1 MNNEFDRVLDLCLDR
16 FNRGESIEAL
26 LKEYPQYAAELEPLL
41 RAVGETKAANRF
53 QPSPEKMRVSRQR
66 FYAAMDKRRRPSF
79 WSRAFSRT
87 LVWSSLAGVLVIVLI
102 SIFTVKALAPSG
114 PDVPSGI
121 NENIP
126 VIMASAPTAEGN
138 FAFLVSDDVNAIAD
152 FSSVIVTIEK
162 VNLYKDGESAA
173 RVEFIPEVKEFDL
186 ALLPGENFQE
196 LWRGDVPEGDYNNVV
211 IYVTRVNGTLKATGE
226 TIEIKLPSN
235 KLQLSQS
242 FKVVSDQVTSFTY
255 DMTVFQTGNAKNGG
269 KYILKPQAG
278 ESGARQTP
286 APNKGK
292 NNKKSSYHPDTFFA
306 CSVINDRELTKL
318 QEQEN
323 ENEHQQTGCTHC
335 RNYYL

>member
-1 MNNEFDRVLDLCLDR
+1 MDNEFDKVLDLCLDR

-41 RAVGETKAANRF
+41 RAVGETKTVNHF
-53 QPSPEKMRVSRQR
+53 QPSPDKMRESRRR

-102 SIFTVKALAPSG
+102 SIFAVKALAPSG
-114 PDVPSGI
+114 PNEDV
-121 NENIP
+121 P
-126 VIMASAPTAEGN
+126 VIMASSPTAEGN
-138 FAFLVSDDVNAIAD
+138 FAFLVSDEVNAIAE
-152 FSSVIVTIEK
+152 FSSVIVIIEK

-173 RVEFIPEVKEFDL
+173 RVEFVPEIKEFDL
-186 ALLPGENFQE
+186 ALLPGENFRE

-242 FKVVSDQVTSFTY
+242 FKVVSGQVTSFTY

-278 ESGARQTP
+278 ESGAKQTP
-286 APNKGK
+286 APSKGK

-306 CSVINDRELTKL
+306 CSVIKDRELTKL

-323 ENEHQQTGCTHC
+323 ENERQQTGCNHC
-335 RNYYL
+335 GNYYF